1 MSAETIAQHFRGVH
15 CRRCGK
21 PVRVPALVVKKES
34 ASHAEHDASDSEYNL
49 VSKVF
54 VLRCHSCR
62 KESIYNVNQIVDF
75 AFISLTQDGRT
86 KVATA

>member
-1 MSAETIAQHFRGVH
+1 MSAHTAVEHFRGVH

-34 ASHAEHDASDSEYNL
+34 ASLGEHDANDTEYTL
-49 VSKVF
+49 ISKVF

-62 KESIYNVNQIVDF
+62 KESVYAINQIEDF
-75 AFISLTQDGRT
+75 CHVPSQNGLAE
-86 KVATA
+86 TANA